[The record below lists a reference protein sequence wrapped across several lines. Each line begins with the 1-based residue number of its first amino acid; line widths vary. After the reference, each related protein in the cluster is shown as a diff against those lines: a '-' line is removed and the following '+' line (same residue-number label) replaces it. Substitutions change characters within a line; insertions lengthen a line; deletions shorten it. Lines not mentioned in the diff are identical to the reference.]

1 MWLILGGGEH
11 TTQEYIIKSSIQKGI
26 KTALEK
32 QSDTISFVKAFAND
46 TTLEDNIADVVV
58 CSQSFHWMEP
68 AETLAEINRILKKGG
83 IFAAIDCDWPPVCNR
98 QAEEAYNQLS
108 EKVTELSVVC
118 KENDSYHWDKDK
130 HLYNIRKS
138 GYFSYCGEIVFCNRE
153 KCSSKRFIEL
163 AKSQGGLQAILKI
176 APEKIEPYIKKFE
189 DIISNVLKDTFWLDF
204 CYRMRIGIK

>member
-1 MWLILGGGEH
+1 
-11 TTQEYIIKSSIQKGI
+11 IIKSSIQKGI

-118 KENDSYHWDKDK
+118 KENDSYHWDK
-130 HLYNIRKS
+130 
-138 GYFSYCGEIVFCNRE
+138 
-153 KCSSKRFIEL
+153 
-163 AKSQGGLQAILKI
+163 
-176 APEKIEPYIKKFE
+176 
-189 DIISNVLKDTFWLDF
+189 
-204 CYRMRIGIK
+204 